1 MEGSHEEGRC
11 DCCCTGRAQQP
22 AVTETIPEMDF
33 QRNIEGAAHSGDVRR
48 IQALLERGA
57 PVNGDGASGY
67 APLHYASRNGHLQAC
82 RVLIQRG
89 AVVDQRTRA
98 GQATSLHRAA
108 YAGHL
113 DIVKLLLEL
122 GADVCAQDAD
132 GCTPLHKAAMKGH
145 VDVVKTLL
153 NSCPD
158 SRTLTD
164 HQETFRVEQQ
174 TFLGAAKQRLKQ
186 TSRRPPKGTLVNLQ
200 MKPEQ
205 HLQRLG
211 D

>member
-1 MEGSHEEGRC
+1 MERSHEEGKC
-11 DCCCTGRAQQP
+11 DCCCAGRAQQP
-22 AVTETIPEMDF
+22 AVTESIPEMDF

-82 RVLIQRG
+82 RVLLQRG

-108 YAGHL
+108 YTGHL
-113 DIVKLLLEL
+113 DIVKLLLER

-132 GCTPLHKAAMKGH
+132 GCTPLHKAGYAAMKGH

-158 SRTLTD
+158 SRTLTN
-164 HQETFRVEQQ
+164 HQGRAAGDYAW
-174 TFLGAAKQRLKQ
+174 GATADILRK
-186 TSRRPPKGTLVNLQ
+186 N
-200 MKPEQ
+200 
-205 HLQRLG
+205 
-211 D
+211 